1 MRKSQGTSL
10 RGGSGLPSF
19 ARGPGR
25 RGWIVLSL
33 MIAAAA
39 ALLSAQGPAPTFD
52 PPLLITSAGQSADV
66 SLASTLARKAELAA
80 TLSKA
85 ATGQDLAGHKTLVL
99 VLGAS
104 MKGLGAAGF
113 DTNKEKDRVRGLLA
127 EAKSRNIPVLCL
139 HLGGEQRRGELTDDM
154 IREFLP
160 SAKMAIVVASGDKDG
175 LFTRLCREKN
185 IVLKTVD
192 KTLDAVEPLRAAF
205 RK

>member
-1 MRKSQGTSL
+1 MRKS
-10 RGGSGLPSF
+10 R
-19 ARGPGR
+19 
-25 RGWIVLSL
+25 WIVLSL
-33 MIAAAA
+33 MITA
-39 ALLSAQGPAPTFD
+39 ALLSAQGAVPMFD

-80 TLSKA
+80 TLAKT
-85 ATGQDLAGHKTLVL
+85 ATGQDLAGYKTLVL

-104 MKGLGAAGF
+104 MKGLGAAGI
-113 DTNKEKDRVRGLLA
+113 DTGKEKDRVRGLLA

-175 LFTRLCREKN
+175 IFARICREKN